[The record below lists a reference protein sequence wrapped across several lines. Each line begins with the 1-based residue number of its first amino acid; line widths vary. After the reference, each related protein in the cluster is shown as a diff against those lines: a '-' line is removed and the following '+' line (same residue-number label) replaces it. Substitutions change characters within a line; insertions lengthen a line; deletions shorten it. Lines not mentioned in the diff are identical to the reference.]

1 MVRAPAKVNLVL
13 RVGGRCA
20 DGYHELDTLFQAV
33 GLHDELEVSRGG
45 EGIELVVEGED
56 AGPVADNLVMGAAR
70 AFLAA
75 AGPGVE
81 DAGLHVRL
89 HKRIPAGAGLGGGS
103 SDAAATLR
111 ALDRLFPRAVDSGS
125 LKELAGTLG
134 SDVPFFLG
142 ASPLARGR
150 GRGER
155 LEPLNPLPPLAGL
168 VLMPP
173 VTMQTARAYAILD
186 RRRDLKAVAAPP
198 RGLNAPESWE
208 AASRDAVN
216 DFEEAVAEDLADVGR
231 ALGALRAT
239 GPSIS
244 LLAGSGSAC
253 FALYRSEQE
262 AEDAANV
269 VGLGLPWRLFRVR
282 TLTAWPDVTVQQ
294 P

>member
-1 MVRAPAKVNLVL
+1 MHAPAKVNLAL
-13 RVGGRCA
+13 RVGGRRA

-33 GLHDELEVSRGG
+33 DLHDELEVSRGG

-70 AFLAA
+70 AFLVA
-75 AGPGVE
+75 AGPVAEG
-81 DAGLHVRL
+81 AGLHVRL

-111 ALDRLFPRAVDSGS
+111 ALDRLFPGAVDSTR
-125 LKELAGTLG
+125 LKELAASLG

-155 LEPLNPLPPLAGL
+155 LEPSNPLPPVTGL
-168 VLMPP
+168 VMMPP

-186 RRRDLKAVAAPP
+186 RRRELTAEAAPSG
-198 RGLNAPESWE
+198 GLNVPESWE
-208 AASRDAVN
+208 AVARDAVN
-216 DFEEAVAEDLADVGR
+216 DFEEAVAEDLDEVGR

-239 GPSIS
+239 GSLIS

-253 FALYRSEQE
+253 FALYRSEKE

-269 VGLGLPWRLFRVR
+269 VGRALPCRLFRVR
-282 TLTAWPDVTVQQ
+282 TLTAWPDVTIR
-294 P
+294 